1 MFEFLEKHLMGP
13 MQKFSQ
19 FRLVRAITY
28 AGMASIAFTIVGSAF
43 LILSILP
50 DVFPF
55 LTGLFAATF
64 DKMTDLYMIGFN
76 ASVSTISI
84 CAAFQ

>member
-1 MFEFLEKHLMGP
+1 MTVYLLR
-13 MQKFSQ
+13 
-19 FRLVRAITY
+19 RLIQAVGVVLAMSLLAGITY

-84 CAAFQ
+84 